1 MLRAVGFP
9 DDYLHPQESL
19 ILNLTPH
26 WFRLAGPAAGLAGS
40 LILGVLA
47 MTVWDVQALRVVAG
61 VLVLGCVV
69 WFVARYISWV
79 SSKFVLTTD
88 RVIHREGV
96 FRRSGIEIPLERIN
110 TVFSSQSVFER
121 MIGAG
126 DLAIESASE
135 DGRQNFEDMRN
146 PGWIQ
151 NEIYVAMEDNENKK
165 YDRIRDATQGSQASA
180 APAAPAAPSVTEQ
193 LNQLDDLRTRGV
205 ITQEEFDRKK
215 AELLDRM

>member
-1 MLRAVGFP
+1 VGFP
-9 DDYLHPQESL
+9 DDYLRPQEEL
-19 ILNLTPH
+19 LLNLKPH
-26 WFRLAGPAAGLAGS
+26 WFGIAAPGAVLVGAIVFGF
-40 LILGVLA
+40 LA
-47 MTVWDVQALRVVAG
+47 MFVWDVQALSILAAI
-61 VLVLGCVV
+61 VLLGAVG
-69 WFVARYISWV
+69 WFISRYISWV
-79 SSKFVLTTD
+79 STHFVLSSD

-96 FRRSGIEIPLERIN
+96 LRRSGIEIPLERIN

-126 DLAIESASE
+126 DLSIESASE
-135 DGRQNFEDMRN
+135 DGRQNFENMRN

-151 NEIYVAMEDNENKK
+151 NQIYVAMEDNENRK
-165 YDRIRDATQGSQASA
+165 YDRISEATSANAAAA
-180 APAAPAAPSVTEQ
+180 APAPAPASVTDQ

>member
-1 MLRAVGFP
+1 
-9 DDYLHPQESL
+9 
-19 ILNLTPH
+19 
-26 WFRLAGPAAGLAGS
+26 
-40 LILGVLA
+40 
-47 MTVWDVQALRVVAG
+47 VQALRIIAG

-96 FRRSGIEIPLERIN
+96 LRRSGIEIPLERVN

-126 DLAIESASE
+126 DLSIESASE

-151 NEIYVAMEDNENKK
+151 NEIYVAMENNENRK
-165 YDRIRDATQGSQASA
+165 YDRIRDASQSSQAPA
-180 APAAPAAPSVTEQ
+180 TAPTPSVTEQ

>member
-1 MLRAVGFP
+1 MGFP

-26 WFRLAGPAAGLAGS
+26 WFRLAGPAAGLVGS
-40 LILGVLA
+40 LVLGVLA
-47 MTVWDVQALRVVAG
+47 LTVWDVQALRIIAG

-96 FRRSGIEIPLERIN
+96 LRRSGIEIPLERVN

-126 DLAIESASE
+126 DLSIESASE

-151 NEIYVAMEDNENKK
+151 NEIYVAMENNENRK
-165 YDRIRDATQGSQASA
+165 YDRIRDASQSSQAPA
-180 APAAPAAPSVTEQ
+180 TAPTPSVTEQ